1 MLSEICDFNQVYI
14 YAFVGILYCV
24 VFEALYAHLQ
34 VQYLSYKV
42 KGFFSSGLMIKD
54 KKINFREPK
63 LNMFMSREMKNELSL
78 ERRFLMFGQI
88 VGYV

>member
-14 YAFVGILYCV
+14 YAFVGFLYCV

-54 KKINFREPK
+54 
-63 LNMFMSREMKNELSL
+63 
-78 ERRFLMFGQI
+78 
-88 VGYV
+88 